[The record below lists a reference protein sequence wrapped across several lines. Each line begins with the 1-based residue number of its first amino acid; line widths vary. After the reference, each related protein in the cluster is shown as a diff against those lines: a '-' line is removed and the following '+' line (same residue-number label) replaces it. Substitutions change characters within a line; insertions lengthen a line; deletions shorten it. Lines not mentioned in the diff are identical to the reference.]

1 MTKKRLNPKYKA
13 AEPSTWHAGAKCE
26 ACKVDSTYGDL
37 IPVNVVKLI
46 PETALKLENKFYYV
60 CSSCYKTILA
70 NKKSVE
76 MPTCLKD
83 PDRRAELLDRYRR
96 E

>member
-1 MTKKRLNPKYKA
+1 MTKKRTKA
-13 AEPSTWHAGAKCE
+13 PEPSVWYAAAKCE
-26 ACKVDSTYGDL
+26 ACKANSNYGEL
-37 IPVNVVKLI
+37 IPVNVIKLI
-46 PETALKLENKFYYV
+46 PEAALKLENRFYLV
-60 CSSCYKTILA
+60 CPDCYKTIVA

-83 PDRRAELLDRYRR
+83 PERKAELLDRYRR